1 MFVSFTHNIMKTK
14 NLLVITYS
22 ELSLIINTCNY
33 SNPSWKNQAANLHY
47 RQKEGEFLSLEF
59 SNDEIPICM
68 LSFKWPSS

>member
-22 ELSLIINTCNY
+22 ELSLILLIHVTI
-33 SNPSWKNQAANLHY
+33 PTPAGKNQAANLHY
-47 RQKEGEFLSLEF
+47 RQKEGKFLSLEF

-68 LSFKWPSS
+68 LSFK